1 MSKIYIELEKAV
13 SECKEIA
20 DEYGNSKRISDRQTC
35 AGINTAIRVF
45 ENIPAADVVEVIR
58 CRDCKFSREDGSYE
72 YNGQAETHLNCVHW
86 LRQNH
91 GTAIVRKDGFC
102 FEAKRKSDND

>member
-13 SECKEIA
+13 AECKEIA

-45 ENIPAADVVEVIR
+45 ENIPAADVIERKQYDELLRAARKMHTWIFLNTADEENV
-58 CRDCKFSREDGSYE
+58 YE
-72 YNGQAETHLNCVHW
+72 ECGLSEEMNVLLGYL
-86 LRQNH
+86 
-91 GTAIVRKDGFC
+91 
-102 FEAKRKSDND
+102 